1 MLKILGELTALAA
14 VVAISPF
21 TIIPALA
28 LVLHSAR
35 PRSTGLAFIAGWL
48 VSKAAITV
56 LFLQVPRLLHQIDRA
71 PDEAVSAWVRLVLG
85 VLLLGAAVWQW
96 RRPGQIE
103 SPRWLTRIKE
113 ITPAWAAAAG
123 VALTVAN
130 PKLVLACAAAGYA
143 IGTAGL
149 GLGAE
154 TVAVVYFAL
163 LGGSSAAVPILAY
176 AVASNRIDPHLERF
190 RVWLQRR
197 GQTLLLVSFI
207 VVGAVLVV
215 SGLRA
220 L

>member
-1 MLKILGELTALAA
+1 MLKLLGELTALAA

-35 PRSTGLAFIAGWL
+35 PRSTGLAFIGGWL
-48 VSKAAITV
+48 VSKAAVTI
-56 LFLQVPRLLHQIDRA
+56 LFLQVPRLLQQIDRA
-71 PDEAVSAWVRLVLG
+71 PDEAVSAWVRIILG
-85 VLLLGAAVWQW
+85 MLLLGAAVAQW
-96 RRPGQIE
+96 RRPGRIE

-113 ITPAWAAAAG
+113 ITPGWSAVAG

-130 PKLVLACAAAGYA
+130 PKLVLACAGAGYA

-149 GLGAE
+149 GPGADA
-154 TVAVVYFAL
+154 VAVVYFTL

-176 AVASNRIDPHLERF
+176 AVASHRIDPHLERF
-190 RVWLQRR
+190 RAWLQRH
-197 GQTLLLVSFI
+197 GTTLLLVSL
-207 VVGAVLVV
+207 VVIGTVLVL